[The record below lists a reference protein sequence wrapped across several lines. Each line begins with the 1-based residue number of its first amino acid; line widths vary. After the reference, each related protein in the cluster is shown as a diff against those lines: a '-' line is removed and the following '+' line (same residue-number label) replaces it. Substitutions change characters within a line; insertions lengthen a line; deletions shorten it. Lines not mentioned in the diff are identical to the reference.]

1 MFQPF
6 CNIVE
11 QRIIGGNL
19 DLLIQTRQTIDT
31 VDDIDG
37 TMVDN
42 SAYRHITINLDTGD
56 VIDNYMGP
64 HGL

>member
-11 QRIIGGNL
+11 QRIIDGNL
-19 DLLIQTRQTIDT
+19 DLLVQTRQTIDT